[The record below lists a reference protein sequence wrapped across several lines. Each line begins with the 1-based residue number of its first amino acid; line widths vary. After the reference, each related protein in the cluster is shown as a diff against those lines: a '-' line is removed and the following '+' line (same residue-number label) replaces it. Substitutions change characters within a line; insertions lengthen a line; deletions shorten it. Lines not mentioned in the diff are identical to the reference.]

1 MTSRIMTLEKV
12 GGVPSTFSL
21 RWDSTYR
28 CVSQLC
34 SRQRYRCSSAPK
46 FEGFRA
52 RCSDGG
58 RSVPNDS
65 MLSFQTLLLLLAC
78 ASSHASQGAVHLVED
93 DVEVLGSSVLLST
106 LDDPDSTTLVDPEA
120 EASALSDDDDE
131 ASSASATPLSF
142 LSSLFAPSWLP
153 DDDDHTSFR
162 RLEEAK
168 KKPKRK
174 FCNTTLAGGF
184 KGDYAYEACGTFC
197 KAEKAQNHC
206 KFCKCKACGF
216 CSAMK
221 GTSAS
226 KKPTTTASSP
236 TTPAKKGMKKGGLGK
251 GKGKGSSLFAKSMK
265 ASPQMKALKKKKKAE
280 KLMRKQRKE

>member
-1 MTSRIMTLEKV
+1 MASRAPSHF
-12 GGVPSTFSL
+12 GGIALTVAS
-21 RWDSTYR
+21 
-28 CVSQLC
+28 VQLC
-34 SRQRYRCSSAPK
+34 RRLRYRCSNAPK

-52 RCSDGG
+52 RCSDG
-58 RSVPNDS
+58 RRCRTHS

-162 RLEEAK
+162 RPRGGEEEAK
-168 KKPKRK
+168 EKV
-174 FCNTTLAGGF
+174 LQ
-184 KGDYAYEACGTFC
+184 YHACRRLQGRLCLRGHAAPFVRRRRLR
-197 KAEKAQNHC
+197 
-206 KFCKCKACGF
+206 
-216 CSAMK
+216 
-221 GTSAS
+221 
-226 KKPTTTASSP
+226 TTAS
-236 TTPAKKGMKKGGLGK
+236 
-251 GKGKGSSLFAKSMK
+251 FASARRA
-265 ASPQMKALKKKKKAE
+265 ASAP
-280 KLMRKQRKE
+280 R